1 VNDLNPF
8 KIMAYAYTVEFQQNI
23 ALNSDDVARHYSM
36 EGRIVL
42 DKLLEKNRPENDLMH
57 EVFESLKWQMEL
69 ESLDHDVLTALANGV
84 CAVLRDNPE
93 FTKLFLK

>member
-1 VNDLNPF
+1 
-8 KIMAYAYTVEFQQNI
+8 
-23 ALNSDDVARHYSM
+23 
-36 EGRIVL
+36 
-42 DKLLEKNRPENDLMH
+42 MH